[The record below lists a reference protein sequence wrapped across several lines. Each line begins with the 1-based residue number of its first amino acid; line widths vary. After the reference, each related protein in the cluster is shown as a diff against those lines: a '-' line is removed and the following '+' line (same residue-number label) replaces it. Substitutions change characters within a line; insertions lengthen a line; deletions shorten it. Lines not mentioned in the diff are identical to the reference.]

1 MVEYGRIRMLKCFF
15 PTEGVYRL
23 VKNVMLSMTRFYSR
37 LCEIL
42 VQGLLRAAQD
52 SIDDLLRVVE
62 VQGPQGLLG
71 VLLVGS

>member
-1 MVEYGRIRMLKCFF
+1 
-15 PTEGVYRL
+15 
-23 VKNVMLSMTRFYSR
+23 MLSMTRFYSR